1 MNENGEIAATNFA
14 GTRNNPRGRSFFR
27 SLH

>member
-1 MNENGEIAATNFA
+1 MNENEHIAVKNFA